1 MENNRNESR
10 PNSRN
15 NEDERLEELGLLGP
29 IGRAARIR
37 DQVDNEYGPSVPDG
51 TISEVEQLGRICGT
65 CGEFIPRIVDTD
77 WAMAGHICP
86 GSMRPR
92 WVRYEQFVARRA
104 ARRPRRADAS
114 NDRIIEMFPLEV
126 INDEWT
132 AIRQGGQSIDVRR
145 LTAAINN
152 ARRHQGHR
160 QLQQIAH
167 ERLQD
172 LLDGVYEERIGE
184 PRGDH

>member
-1 MENNRNESR
+1 
-10 PNSRN
+10 
-15 NEDERLEELGLLGP
+15 
-29 IGRAARIR
+29 
-37 DQVDNEYGPSVPDG
+37 
-51 TISEVEQLGRICGT
+51 
-65 CGEFIPRIVDTD
+65 
-77 WAMAGHICP
+77 
-86 GSMRPR
+86 MRPR